1 MSERERLVPFDR
13 GKRQPDPARLAEF
26 AATARKLQQERET
39 AAGVV
44 THLLNETPYSEW
56 PKLGGREELRNSGAL
71 EKLGQ
76 EAVTRR
82 HTNPLE
88 SLAIAALATTI
99 ADALPDDLY
108 PPIVTAQLRAHA
120 WKDRGLALCNVARYV
135 ESLDATARAE
145 QILAPFGTLAHD
157 RAIVRLVRA
166 STLQEIQRYD
176 DALGNV
182 RQCKQVFV
190 DHCDDRR
197 HLICGVIEG
206 NILHRMGHH
215 REAREVFISLLP
227 QARQNS
233 DRESLASIHNNIG
246 YSSVEIEDFDTAE
259 AHLHQAIVLFT
270 ELDEPL
276 RVARAELARGRLL
289 VRRGQIDLGVSLLR
303 NIRERFLRHELVE
316 EGGLCGLEIVEA
328 LLLRGSPLE
337 AELLARRIVNEFTAA
352 QLSTRAIT
360 ALGYLSDAIAARH
373 ASAATAKH
381 VMRYIQSLRT
391 KPDLEFE
398 ASA

>member
-13 GKRQPDPARLAEF
+13 GKRQPDPARMAEF

-44 THLLNETPYSEW
+44 TRLLSETPYAEW

-88 SLAIAALATTI
+88 SLAIASLATAI
-99 ADALPDDLY
+99 ADALPDDTY
-108 PPIVTAQLRAHA
+108 PPIVMAQLRAHA
-120 WKDRGLALCNVARYV
+120 WKDRALVLCNIARYA
-135 ESLDATARAE
+135 EALDAASRAE
-145 QILAPFGTLAHD
+145 RVLAPFGTLAHD
-157 RAIVRLVRA
+157 QAIVRLVRA
-166 STLQEIQRYD
+166 SMLQEIQRFD
-176 DALGNV
+176 EALGYV
-182 RQCKQVFV
+182 RECKKVFV
-190 DHCDDRR
+190 DHGDSRR
-197 HLICGVIEG
+197 YLICGVIEG
-206 NILHRMGHH
+206 NVLLRMGHH
-215 REAREVFISLLP
+215 REARDVYVALLP
-227 QARQNS
+227 EATQS
-233 DRESLASIHNNIG
+233 GDRESLASIHNNIG
-246 YSSVEIEDFDTAE
+246 YSCVEIEDFATAE
-259 AHLHQAIVLFT
+259 SHLQQAIDLFT
-270 ELDEPL
+270 ELNEPL

-289 VRRGQIDLGVSLLR
+289 VRGGQIDLGISLLR
-303 NIRERFLRHELVE
+303 DVRERFVRRELVE

-328 LLLRGSPLE
+328 LLLRGTQLE
-337 AELLARRIVNEFTAA
+337 AELLARRIINEFTAA

-360 ALGYLSDAIAARH
+360 ALGYLSDTIAARH
-373 ASAATAKH
+373 ASPATAKH

-391 KPDLEFE
+391 EPDLEFE